1 VPGTTPDDIAIRWS
15 RDGGS
20 LLVYGE
26 SAVPLRIERVALPTG
41 TRNLVRTLGPAD
53 MSGVTSMGYPFLAGD
68 EKSYAYVLSR
78 SISHLFLVG
87 AERAR

>member
-1 VPGTTPDDIAIRWS
+1 VPGTTPDETAIRWS

-26 SAVPLRIERVALPTG
+26 SRVPLRIERVALAAG
-41 TRNLVRTLGPAD
+41 TRDLVRTLGPAD

-78 SISHLFLVG
+78 SLSHLFLVEG
-87 AERAR
+87 AR